1 VAAPGAP
8 RAGASATR
16 LEGQGTLSAWILTG
30 WHPTAR
36 RKAAE
41 AALIPPNCPLCEE
54 AYRDP
59 IKTDCGHYFCADC
72 VLPRYQ
78 HGSSEG
84 RKCPLCAEHLNG
96 SFTIAEDL
104 SARLRDQFNA
114 PSLDQVE
121 ARCPHVPRTASQQ
134 CRTTRAAIGSQVGAR
149 REDSTPYPR
158 SSTDCGSRVGAQ
170 RGHKG
175 VSKSASV
182 PWRGDRLARPCRCR
196 SGDNFSKRLH
206 VQTSRS
212 LHHILALH
220 GRLQSACALVGSSL

>member
-1 VAAPGAP
+1 VSAPGAP

-16 LEGQGTLSAWILTG
+16 LEGQGALPAWILIG

-72 VLPRYQ
+72 VVPRYQ

-121 ARCPHVPRTASQQ
+121 ARCPHVPRTAPSN
-134 CRTTRAAIGSQVGAR
+134 AARLEPPSAPKSERVEKIPLLILG
-149 REDSTPYPR
+149 PR
-158 SSTDCGSRVGAQ
+158 QIADLESEPSEATKEYQRVRQYLGE
-170 RGHKG
+170 GI
-175 VSKSASV
+175 
-182 PWRGDRLARPCRCR
+182 D
-196 SGDNFSKRLH
+196 
-206 VQTSRS
+206 
-212 LHHILALH
+212 
-220 GRLQSACALVGSSL
+220 